1 METRLCGRPSGR
13 VVGAVAHAAR
23 SGSGGRLVSDDAGS
37 QAKAPNGETLEA
49 RGVTVRFEGLTAV
62 DSVDE
67 TLHQGEILGLI
78 GPNGAGK
85 TTLVNA
91 MTGFQVP
98 AAGDVLL
105 GGKVISKLTPHWIR
119 RHGVARTFQA
129 GRLFRDMPVSEN
141 VEVAA
146 VSLGLSRRKAHMQAM
161 EILEWIGL
169 ADQAQ
174 DPAGVL
180 PYTDER
186 RVGIARALAMN
197 PAFVLLDEPAAGM
210 SDLECDDVMHLV
222 REIPER
228 FGCGVLLIEHNMR
241 VIMGVC
247 ERIHVL
253 DSGRTIARG
262 TPAEVQ
268 SNEAVIAAYLGHE

>member
-1 METRLCGRPSGR
+1 MRAPVQPHRPRGGARNR
-13 VVGAVAHAAR
+13 VGQR
-23 SGSGGRLVSDDAGS
+23 GWLVSEDAGVHAET
-37 QAKAPNGETLEA
+37 QNGQTLEA
-49 RGVTVRFEGLTAV
+49 RSVTVRFEGLTAV

-98 AAGDVLL
+98 AAGEVLL

-146 VSLGLSRRKAHMQAM
+146 VSLGLSRRKAHVQAM

-222 REIPER
+222 RDIPER

>member
-1 METRLCGRPSGR
+1 MRAPVRPHRPRG
-13 VVGAVAHAAR
+13 GAR
-23 SGSGGRLVSDDAGS
+23 DGLGNGERLVSEDAGS
-37 QAKAPNGETLEA
+37 KAEGQNGHTLEA
-49 RGVTVRFEGLTAV
+49 RSVTVRFEGLTAV

-98 AAGDVLL
+98 AAGEVLL
-105 GGKVISKLTPHWIR
+105 GGKVISRLTPHWIR

-141 VEVAA
+141 VEVAG
-146 VSLGLSRRKAHMQAM
+146 VSLGLSRRKAHAQAM

-197 PAFVLLDEPAAGM
+197 PTFVLLDEPAAGM

>member
-1 METRLCGRPSGR
+1 MVELGDG
-13 VVGAVAHAAR
+13 
-23 SGSGGRLVSDDAGS
+23 
-37 QAKAPNGETLEA
+37 NGKTLEA
-49 RGVTVRFEGLTAV
+49 RQVSVRFEGLTAV

-67 TLHQGEILGLI
+67 ILHQGEILGLI

-98 AAGDVLL
+98 ASGEVLL
-105 GGKVISKLTPHWIR
+105 DGKNIATLTPHWIR

-129 GRLFRDMPVSEN
+129 GRLFREMPVSEN

-146 VSLGLSRRKAHMQAM
+146 VSMGLNRKKAHAHAM
-161 EILEWIGL
+161 ELLEWLGL
-169 ADQAQ
+169 ADQAEM
-174 DPAGVL
+174 PAGIL

-186 RVGIARALAMN
+186 RVGIARALALS
-197 PAFVLLDEPAAGM
+197 PQFVLLDEPAAGM
-210 SDLECDDVMHLV
+210 SDLECDDIMKVV

-228 FGCGVLLIEHNMR
+228 YGCGVLLIEHNMR

-247 ERIHVL
+247 ARIHVL
-253 DSGRTIARG
+253 DSGKTLARG
-262 TPAEVQ
+262 SPAEVQ
-268 SNEAVIAAYLGHE
+268 NNPAVINAYLGHS

>member
-1 METRLCGRPSGR
+1 MVEL
-13 VVGAVAHAAR
+13 
-23 SGSGGRLVSDDAGS
+23 SDGKE
-37 QAKAPNGETLEA
+37 QTLEA
-49 RGVTVRFEGLTAV
+49 RQVSVRFEGLTAV

-67 TLHQGEILGLI
+67 ILHQGEILGLI

-98 AAGDVLL
+98 ASGEVLL
-105 GGKVISKLTPHWIR
+105 DGKNIARLTPHWIR

-129 GRLFRDMPVSEN
+129 GRLFREMPVSEN

-146 VSLGLSRRKAHMQAM
+146 VSMGLNRKKAHAHAM
-161 EILEWIGL
+161 ELLEWLGL
-169 ADQAQ
+169 ADQAKM
-174 DPAGVL
+174 PAGIL

-186 RVGIARALAMN
+186 RVGIARALALS
-197 PAFVLLDEPAAGM
+197 PKFVLLDEPAAGM
-210 SDLECDDVMHLV
+210 SDLECDDIMKVV

-228 FGCGVLLIEHNMR
+228 YGCGVLLIEHNMR

-247 ERIHVL
+247 ARIHVL
-253 DSGRTIARG
+253 DSGKTLARG
-262 TPAEVQ
+262 SPTEVQ
-268 SNEAVIAAYLGHE
+268 NNPAVINAYLGHS

>member
-1 METRLCGRPSGR
+1 MTNASTDNASG
-13 VVGAVAHAAR
+13 AT
-23 SGSGGRLVSDDAGS
+23 GGL
-37 QAKAPNGETLEA
+37 TLEA
-49 RGVTVRFEGLTAV
+49 RQVSVRFEGLTAV

-67 TLHQGEILGLI
+67 TLHPGEILGLI

-91 MTGFQVP
+91 MTGFQMP
-98 AAGDVLL
+98 ADGQVLL
-105 GGKVISKLTPHWIR
+105 GDKVASGLTPHWFR

-141 VEVAA
+141 IEVAA
-146 VSLGLSRRKAHMQAM
+146 VSMGLSRRKAHAHA
-161 EILEWIGL
+161 LELLDWLGL
-169 ADQAQ
+169 ADRAET
-174 DPAGVL
+174 PAGVL

-186 RVGIARALAMN
+186 RVGIARALAMR
-197 PAFVLLDEPAAGM
+197 PDFVLLDEPAAGM
-210 SDLECDDVMHLV
+210 SDLECDEMMRVV
-222 REIPER
+222 SEIPGK

-253 DSGRTIARG
+253 DSGRTISRG
-262 TPAEVQ
+262 TPEEVQ
-268 SNEAVIAAYLGHE
+268 KDPAVIKAYLGHD

>member
-1 METRLCGRPSGR
+1 MVEL
-13 VVGAVAHAAR
+13 
-23 SGSGGRLVSDDAGS
+23 SDGKE
-37 QAKAPNGETLEA
+37 QTLEA
-49 RGVTVRFEGLTAV
+49 RQVSVRFEGLTAV

-67 TLHQGEILGLI
+67 ILHQGEILGLI

-98 AAGDVLL
+98 ASGEVLL
-105 GGKVISKLTPHWIR
+105 DGKNIATLTPHWIR

-129 GRLFRDMPVSEN
+129 GRLFREMPVSEN

-146 VSLGLSRRKAHMQAM
+146 VSMGLNRKKAHAHAM
-161 EILEWIGL
+161 ELLEWLGL
-169 ADQAQ
+169 ADQAKM
-174 DPAGVL
+174 PAGIL

-186 RVGIARALAMN
+186 RVGIARALALS
-197 PAFVLLDEPAAGM
+197 PQFVLLDEPAAGM
-210 SDLECDDVMHLV
+210 SDLECDDIMKVV

-228 FGCGVLLIEHNMR
+228 YCCGVLLIEHNMR

-247 ERIHVL
+247 ARIHVL
-253 DSGRTIARG
+253 DSGKTLARG
-262 TPAEVQ
+262 SPAEVQ
-268 SNEAVIAAYLGHE
+268 NNTAVINAYLGHS

>member
-1 METRLCGRPSGR
+1 MANNTTETATD
-13 VVGAVAHAAR
+13 GAVAEVR
-23 SGSGGRLVSDDAGS
+23 
-37 QAKAPNGETLEA
+37 TLE
-49 RGVTVRFEGLTAV
+49 VRDVSILFEGLTAV
-62 DSVDE
+62 DHVNE
-67 TLHQGEILGLI
+67 TLHRNEILGLI

-91 MTGFQVP
+91 MTGFQMP
-98 AAGDVLL
+98 ASGQVLF
-105 GGKVISKLTPHWIR
+105 GKKVVSGLSPHWFR

-129 GRLFRDMPVSEN
+129 GRLFKEMPVSEN

-146 VSLGLSRRKAHMQAM
+146 VSLGLGRRKAHAHAM
-161 EILEWIGL
+161 ELLEWIGI
-169 ADQAQ
+169 ADQAHL
-174 DPAGVL
+174 PAGML
-180 PYTDER
+180 AYTDER
-186 RVGIARALAMN
+186 RVGIARALAMK

-210 SDLECDDVMHLV
+210 SDLECDDIMHLV
-222 REIPER
+222 SEIPKR

-262 TPAEVQ
+262 TPDEVQ
-268 SNEAVIAAYLGHE
+268 SDPAVISAYLGEG

>member
-1 METRLCGRPSGR
+1 MRAPVRPHRPRGGACSGL
-13 VVGAVAHAAR
+13 GN
-23 SGSGGRLVSDDAGS
+23 GGWLVSEDAGS
-37 QAKAPNGETLEA
+37 KAEAQNGHTLEA

-98 AAGDVLL
+98 AAGEVLL
-105 GGKVISKLTPHWIR
+105 GGKVISRLTPHWIR

-141 VEVAA
+141 VEVAG
-146 VSLGLSRRKAHMQAM
+146 VSLGLSRRKAHVQAM

-197 PAFVLLDEPAAGM
+197 PTFVLLDEPAAGM

>member
-1 METRLCGRPSGR
+1 MTNASTENASG
-13 VVGAVAHAAR
+13 AA
-23 SGSGGRLVSDDAGS
+23 GGL
-37 QAKAPNGETLEA
+37 TLEA
-49 RGVTVRFEGLTAV
+49 RQVSVRFEGLTAV
-62 DSVDE
+62 DTVDE
-67 TLHQGEILGLI
+67 TLHPGEILGLI

-91 MTGFQVP
+91 MTGFQMP
-98 AAGDVLL
+98 ADGQVLL
-105 GGKVISKLTPHWIR
+105 GDKVVSGLTPHWFR

-146 VSLGLSRRKAHMQAM
+146 VSMGLGRRKAHAHAM
-161 EILEWIGL
+161 ELLDWLGL
-169 ADQAQ
+169 ADRAET
-174 DPAGVL
+174 PAGVL

-186 RVGIARALAMN
+186 RVGIARALAMR
-197 PAFVLLDEPAAGM
+197 PSFVLLDEPAAGM
-210 SDLECDDVMHLV
+210 SDLECDEMMRVV
-222 REIPER
+222 SEIPGK

-253 DSGRTIARG
+253 DSGRTISRG
-262 TPAEVQ
+262 TPDEVQ
-268 SNEAVIAAYLGHE
+268 KDPAVIKAYLGHD

>member
-1 METRLCGRPSGR
+1 MRAHRA
-13 VVGAVAHAAR
+13 GAGEAGVAVLAD
-23 SGSGGRLVSDDAGS
+23 GDGL
-37 QAKAPNGETLEA
+37 TLEA
-49 RGVTVRFEGLTAV
+49 RQVSVRFEGLTAV

-67 TLHQGEILGLI
+67 TLRQGEILGLI

-91 MTGFQVP
+91 MTGFQP
-98 AAGDVLL
+98 PSSGEVLL
-105 GGKVISKLTPHWIR
+105 GGTDISSLSPHRIR
-119 RHGVARTFQA
+119 RKGVARTFQA
-129 GRLFRDMPVSEN
+129 GRLFREMPISEN

-146 VSLGLSRRKAHMQAM
+146 VSMGLGRRKAHAHAM
-161 EILEWIGL
+161 ELLEWLGL
-169 ADQAQ
+169 ADQAEL
-174 DPAGVL
+174 PAGVL

-186 RVGIARALAMN
+186 RVGIARALALS
-197 PAFVLLDEPAAGM
+197 PQFVLLDEPAAGM
-210 SDLECDDVMHLV
+210 SDLECDDIMQLV

-247 ERIHVL
+247 NRIHVL
-253 DSGRTIARG
+253 DSGKTLARG

-268 SNEAVIAAYLGHE
+268 KNPAVINAYLGHS

>member
-1 METRLCGRPSGR
+1 LRAHRA
-13 VVGAVAHAAR
+13 GAGEAGVAVLAD
-23 SGSGGRLVSDDAGS
+23 GDGL
-37 QAKAPNGETLEA
+37 TLEA
-49 RGVTVRFEGLTAV
+49 RQVSVRFEGLTAV

-67 TLHQGEILGLI
+67 TLRQGEILGLI

-91 MTGFQVP
+91 MTGFQP
-98 AAGDVLL
+98 PSSGEVLL
-105 GGKVISKLTPHWIR
+105 GGTDISSLSPHRIR
-119 RHGVARTFQA
+119 RKGVARTFQA
-129 GRLFRDMPVSEN
+129 GRLFREMPISEN

-146 VSLGLSRRKAHMQAM
+146 VSMGLGRRKAHAHAM
-161 EILEWIGL
+161 ELLEWLGL
-169 ADQAQ
+169 ADQAEL
-174 DPAGVL
+174 PAGVL

-186 RVGIARALAMN
+186 RVGIARALALS
-197 PAFVLLDEPAAGM
+197 PQFVLLDEPAAGM
-210 SDLECDDVMHLV
+210 SDLECDDIMQLV

-247 ERIHVL
+247 NRIHVL
-253 DSGRTIARG
+253 DSGKTLARG

-268 SNEAVIAAYLGHE
+268 KNPAVINAYLGHS